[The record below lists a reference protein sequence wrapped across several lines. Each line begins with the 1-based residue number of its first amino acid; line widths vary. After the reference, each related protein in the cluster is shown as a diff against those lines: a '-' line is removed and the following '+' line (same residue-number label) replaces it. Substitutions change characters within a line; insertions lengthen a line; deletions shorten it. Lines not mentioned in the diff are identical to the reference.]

1 MMAQADR
8 DGTGSGRHSADRLR
22 RPKPDDAAI
31 PERPEEAG
39 GRGPSPRA
47 TGQRGRLHIQG
58 EARGHGTQSRSYKMT
73 IKLDPAAMPD
83 KTIDFQID
91 EGPDDAKGKT
101 SKGIYKFD
109 GDDKF
114 IFCMRPIGE
123 RPDKFEMVGFE
134 QILSE
139 LKRKKSS

>member
-1 MMAQADR
+1 MTNGMRWVGCAVVGLLAAVAGAR
-8 DGTGSGRHSADRLR
+8 G
-22 RPKPDDAAI
+22 DDADDLKKLEGTWTV
-31 PERPEEAG
+31 PSG
-39 GRGPSPRA
+39 GGGDVTYTFKGKSLEVVAPSR
-47 TGQRGRLHIQG
+47 T
-58 EARGHGTQSRSYKMT
+58 YKMT
-73 IKLDPAAMPD
+73 IKIDASAKPD

-91 EGPDDAKGKT
+91 EGPDDTKGKT

-114 IFCMRPIGE
+114 IFCMRPMGE

-139 LKRKKSS
+139 LKRKK